1 MEEQTK
7 SPYSKNQVNV
17 ATGFYILFVVAFIV
31 LIVGIIWMVVD
42 WLLGDT
48 KISSWFLTLQFGL
61 QIMIIGGL
69 FAGLFFIIVFFFGFF
84 RRGRKRILQYT
95 FKAKDVDESYKNRTD
110 IKVIA
115 FGFLISIII
124 VIVGVVIFILMIALT
139 LFTQLDPSQTL
150 TTFSNSTLCLL
161 IGITLFILDGL
172 SIFFINFLKN
182 GYYFVLKMIGGLERE
197 D

>member
-1 MEEQTK
+1 
-7 SPYSKNQVNV
+7 
-17 ATGFYILFVVAFIV
+17 
-31 LIVGIIWMVVD
+31 
-42 WLLGDT
+42 
-48 KISSWFLTLQFGL
+48 
-61 QIMIIGGL
+61 MIIGGL

-84 RRGRKRILQYT
+84 KKGRKRILKWT
-95 FKAKDVDESYKNRTD
+95 FKAKDVDASYKNRTD
-110 IKVIA
+110 IKVMA

-124 VIVGVVIFILMIALT
+124 VIVGVVLFIAMIVLT
-139 LFTQLDPSQTL
+139 LFTQIDPSQTL
-150 TTFSNSTLCLL
+150 STLSTSTLCLL

>member
-1 MEEQTK
+1 MEEQKKPT
-7 SPYSKNQVNV
+7 YSKNQVNV
-17 ATGFYILFVVAFIV
+17 AIGFYVLFVVAFIV
-31 LIVGIIWMVVD
+31 LLVGIIWMIVD
-42 WLLGDT
+42 WALGDI
-48 KISSWFLTLQFGL
+48 KIYAWFLTLHLGL

-84 RRGRKRILQYT
+84 KKGRKRILQYT

-124 VIVGVVIFILMIALT
+124 VIVGVVIFILMIVLT
-139 LFTQLDPSQTL
+139 LFTQTDPSQTL
-150 TTFSNSTLCLL
+150 STLSSSTLCLL

>member
-1 MEEQTK
+1 MEQQTK
-7 SPYSKNQVNV
+7 PTYSKNQITAANV
-17 ATGFYILFVVAFIV
+17 FYILFVVAFIV
-31 LIVGIIWMVVD
+31 LLLGIIWMVVD
-42 WLLGDT
+42 WALGDT
-48 KISSWFLTLQFGL
+48 KISAWFLVLHLGI

-84 RRGRKRILQYT
+84 RRGRKRILKWT
-95 FKAKDVDESYKNRTD
+95 FKAKDVDQAYKNRTD

-124 VIVGVVIFILMIALT
+124 VIIGIVLFILMIGLT

>member
-1 MEEQTK
+1 MAEQKKPT
-7 SPYSKNQVNV
+7 YSKNQINI
-17 ATGFYILFVVAFIV
+17 ANGFYILFVVAFIV
-31 LIVGIIWMVVD
+31 LLLGIIWMVVD
-42 WLLGDT
+42 WALGDT
-48 KISSWFLTLQFGL
+48 KISLWFLSLQFGL

-69 FAGLFFIIVFFFGFF
+69 FAGLFFLIVFFFGFF
-84 RRGRKRILQYT
+84 KKGRKRILNYT

-124 VIVGVVIFILMIALT
+124 VIVGVVLFIAMIVLT
-139 LFTQLDPSQTL
+139 LFTQIDPSQTL
-150 TTFSNSTLCLL
+150 STFSTSTLCLL
-161 IGITLFILDGL
+161 IGITLFVLDGL

>member
-1 MEEQTK
+1 MEEQKKTI
-7 SPYSKNQVNV
+7 YSKNQINV
-17 ATGFYILFVVAFIV
+17 ANGFYILFVVAFIV
-31 LIVGIIWMVVD
+31 LIIGVIWMVVD
-42 WLLGDT
+42 WALGDT
-48 KISSWFLTLQFGL
+48 KISLWFLSLQFGL

-69 FAGLFFIIVFFFGFF
+69 FAGLFFLIVFFFGFF
-84 RRGRKRILQYT
+84 KKGRKRILNYT

-124 VIVGVVIFILMIALT
+124 VIIGVVLFIAMVVLT
-139 LFTQLDPSQTL
+139 LFTQIDPSQTL
-150 TTFSNSTLCLL
+150 STLSTSTLCLL